1 MGKCLLV
8 IWGGI
13 NVRQG
18 DKGIERAGHVQM
30 VFWSVQLSGHAPH
43 LISAIILS

>member
-18 DKGIERAGHVQM
+18 DKGIEGTGHVQI